1 MSQIE
6 QFSQEYIDKNTP
18 EKDML
23 FKSFLDS
30 QEPYTSIFKNNP
42 WLAPPNFKEPLSK
55 KKAHY
60 WNTTVGR
67 KHPYWKTKKLPTP
80 TKEIKQIRK
89 DFKKWGYALIEDG
102 MSKDQCASFI
112 ERLLDQ
118 AKGEKLAGVNSITP
132 SGQYVHT
139 LINKG
144 EIFRGCIEQDPS
156 FVQAGLLI
164 ESFLNE
170 TLGQGWICHSFLA
183 NGAEKGYYPQVL
195 HLDQSPLSPWI
206 TEEAPA
212 LVNTLYIP
220 QDVNEVNGGT
230 LIIPGSHKNIIKAGS
245 NGEVGKLPPAIN
257 LEARAGTIMLFDG
270 RLLHGTGVNHTDE
283 IRFVAAMSNVKSWM
297 RSQENWIISV
307 DPKIIESAS
316 PKLLHRMG
324 MQAATYGGTIEGF
337 GMGASGKVN
346 EIHGSTKYFREAFDS
361 GDYVRVGELSPQS
374 SKKDLQKN
382 YTLKGAVK
390 QAKQK
395 AKSRASK

>member
-1 MSQIE
+1 MIQIE
-6 QFSQEYIDKNTP
+6 QFSQEYIEKNTP
-18 EKDML
+18 KKDML

-42 WLAPPNFKEPLSK
+42 WLAPPNFKKPLSK
-55 KKAHY
+55 KKVHY

-102 MSKDQCASFI
+102 MSKDQCHLFI
-112 ERLLDQ
+112 ERLLEQ
-118 AKGEKLAGVNSITP
+118 AQGEKLAGVNSMTP

-144 EIFRGCIEQDPS
+144 EMFRGCIEQDPS
-156 FVQAGLLI
+156 HVQAGVLI
-164 ESFLNE
+164 ENFLNE
-170 TLGQGWICHSFLA
+170 TLGTGWICHSFLA

-220 QDVNEVNGGT
+220 QDVNEENGGT

-245 NGEVGKLPPAIN
+245 NGKIGKLPPAIN
-257 LEARAGTIMLFDG
+257 LEARAGTVMLFDG
-270 RLLHGTGVNHTDE
+270 RLLHGTGVNHTKE

-297 RSQENWIISV
+297 RSQENWVISV
-307 DPKIIESAS
+307 DPEIIKNAS

-324 MQAATYGGTIEGF
+324 LQAVTYGGTIEGF
-337 GMGASGKVN
+337 GMGAGGKVD
-346 EIHGSTKYFREAFDS
+346 ESRGSIKYFREALDE
-361 GDYVRVGELSPQS
+361 GEYIRVGQLSSTSPKS
-374 SKKDLQKN
+374 DLKKN
-382 YTLKGAVK
+382 YTLR
-390 QAKQK
+390 QAMKK
-395 AKSRASK
+395 AKSK

>member
-1 MSQIE
+1 MTQIE
-6 QFSQEYIDKNTP
+6 QFSQEYIEKNTP

-42 WLAPPNFKEPLSK
+42 WLAPPNFKKPLSK
-55 KKAHY
+55 KKVHY

-102 MSKDQCASFI
+102 MSKDQCHLFI
-112 ERLLDQ
+112 ERLLEQ
-118 AKGEKLAGVNSITP
+118 AQGEKLAGVNSMTP

-144 EIFRGCIEQDPS
+144 EMFRGCIEQDPS
-156 FVQAGLLI
+156 HVQAGVLI
-164 ESFLNE
+164 ENFLNE
-170 TLGQGWICHSFLA
+170 TLGTGWICHSFLA

-220 QDVNEVNGGT
+220 QDVNEENGGT

-245 NGEVGKLPPAIN
+245 NGKIGKLPPAIN
-257 LEARAGTIMLFDG
+257 LEARAGTVMLFDG
-270 RLLHGTGVNHTDE
+270 RLLHGTGVNHTKE

-297 RSQENWIISV
+297 RSQENWVISV
-307 DPKIIESAS
+307 DPEIIKNAS

-324 MQAATYGGTIEGF
+324 LQAVTYGGTIEGF
-337 GMGASGKVN
+337 GMGAGGKVD
-346 EIHGSTKYFREAFDS
+346 ESRGSIKYFREALDE
-361 GDYVRVGELSPQS
+361 GEYIRVGQLSSTSPKS
-374 SKKDLQKN
+374 DLKKN
-382 YTLKGAVK
+382 YTLR
-390 QAKQK
+390 QAMKN
-395 AKSRASK
+395 AKSK

>member
-1 MSQIE
+1 
-6 QFSQEYIDKNTP
+6 
-18 EKDML
+18 ML

-42 WLAPPNFKEPLSK
+42 WLAPPNFKKPLSK
-55 KKAHY
+55 KKFHY

-102 MSKDQCASFI
+102 MSKDQCHLFI
-112 ERLLDQ
+112 ERLLEQ
-118 AKGEKLAGVNSITP
+118 AQGEKLAGVNSITP

-144 EIFRGCIEQDPS
+144 EMFRGCIEQDPS
-156 FVQAGLLI
+156 HVQAGVLI
-164 ESFLNE
+164 ENFLNE
-170 TLGQGWICHSFLA
+170 TLGTGWICHSFLA

-220 QDVNEVNGGT
+220 QDVNEENGGT

-245 NGEVGKLPPAIN
+245 NGKIGKLPPAIN
-257 LEARAGTIMLFDG
+257 LEARAGTVMLFDG
-270 RLLHGTGVNHTDE
+270 RLLHGTGVNHTNK

-297 RSQENWIISV
+297 RSQENWVISV
-307 DPKIIESAS
+307 DPEIIKNAS

-324 MQAATYGGTIEGF
+324 MQAVTYGGTIEGF
-337 GMGASGKVN
+337 GMGAAGKVD
-346 EIHGSTKYFREAFDS
+346 ESRGSIKYFREAFDE
-361 GDYVRVGELSPQS
+361 GEYIRVGELSSTSPKS
-374 SKKDLQKN
+374 VLKKN
-382 YTLKGAVK
+382 YTLR
-390 QAKQK
+390 QAMKK
-395 AKSRASK
+395 AKSK

>member
-1 MSQIE
+1 MTQIE
-6 QFSQEYIDKNTP
+6 QFSQEYIEKNTP

-42 WLAPPNFKEPLSK
+42 WLAPPNFKKPLSK
-55 KKAHY
+55 KKVHY

-102 MSKDQCASFI
+102 MSKDQCHLFI
-112 ERLLDQ
+112 ERLLEQ
-118 AKGEKLAGVNSITP
+118 AQGEKLAGVNSITP

-144 EIFRGCIEQDPS
+144 EMFRGCIEQDPS
-156 FVQAGLLI
+156 HVQAGVLI
-164 ESFLNE
+164 ENFLNE
-170 TLGQGWICHSFLA
+170 TLGTGWICHSFLA

-220 QDVNEVNGGT
+220 QDVNEENGGT

-245 NGEVGKLPPAIN
+245 NGKIGKLPPAIN
-257 LEARAGTIMLFDG
+257 LEARAGTVMLFDG
-270 RLLHGTGVNHTDE
+270 RLLHGTGVNHTNK

-297 RSQENWIISV
+297 RSQENWVISV
-307 DPKIIESAS
+307 NPEIIKNAS

-324 MQAATYGGTIEGF
+324 MQAVTYGGTIEGF
-337 GMGASGKVN
+337 GMGAAGKVD
-346 EIHGSTKYFREAFDS
+346 ESRGSIKYFREAFDE
-361 GDYVRVGELSPQS
+361 GEYIRVGELSSTSPKS
-374 SKKDLQKN
+374 VLKKN
-382 YTLKGAVK
+382 YTLR
-390 QAKQK
+390 QAMKK
-395 AKSRASK
+395 AKSK

>member
-1 MSQIE
+1 MTQIE

-18 EKDML
+18 EKEML
-23 FKSFLDS
+23 FKPFLDS

-42 WLAPPNFKEPLSK
+42 WLAPPNFKKPLSRK
-55 KKAHY
+55 KVHY

-67 KHPYWKTKKLPTP
+67 KHPYWKTKKLPIP

-102 MSKDQCASFI
+102 MSKDQCKLFI
-112 ERLLDQ
+112 QRLLEQ
-118 AKGEKLAGVNSITP
+118 AEGEKLAGVNSITP

-144 EIFRGCIEQDPS
+144 EMFRGCIEQDPS
-156 FVQAGLLI
+156 HVQAGVLI
-164 ESFLNE
+164 ENFLNE
-170 TLGQGWICHSFLA
+170 TLGKGWICHSFLA

-195 HLDQSPLSPWI
+195 HLDQSPLSPWV

-220 QDVNEVNGGT
+220 QDVNEANGGT

-245 NGEVGKLPPAIN
+245 NGQVGKLPPAIN
-257 LEARAGTIMLFDG
+257 LEAKAGTVMLFDG
-270 RLLHGTGVNHTDE
+270 RLLHGTGVNHTNE

-297 RSQENWIISV
+297 RSQENWVISV
-307 DPKIIESAS
+307 DSEIIKNAS

-324 MQAATYGGTIEGF
+324 LQAVTYGGTIEGF
-337 GMGASGKVN
+337 GMGAGGKVD
-346 EIHGSTKYFREAFDS
+346 ESRGSIKYFREAFDE
-361 GDYVRVGELSPQS
+361 GEYIRVGQLSSTSPKS
-374 SKKDLQKN
+374 DLKKN
-382 YTLKGAVK
+382 YTLR
-390 QAKQK
+390 QAMKK
-395 AKSRASK
+395 AKSK

>member
-1 MSQIE
+1 MIQIE
-6 QFSQEYIDKNTP
+6 QFSQEYIEKNTP
-18 EKDML
+18 KKDML

-42 WLAPPNFKEPLSK
+42 WLAPPNFKKPLSK
-55 KKAHY
+55 KKVHY

-102 MSKDQCASFI
+102 MSKDQCHLFL
-112 ERLLDQ
+112 ERLLEQ
-118 AKGEKLAGVNSITP
+118 AQGEKLAGVNSMTP

-144 EIFRGCIEQDPS
+144 EMFRGCIEQDPS
-156 FVQAGLLI
+156 HVQAGVLI
-164 ESFLNE
+164 ENFLNE
-170 TLGQGWICHSFLA
+170 TLGTGWICHSFLA

-220 QDVNEVNGGT
+220 QDVNEENGGT

-245 NGEVGKLPPAIN
+245 NGKIGKLPPAIN
-257 LEARAGTIMLFDG
+257 LEARAGTVMLFDG
-270 RLLHGTGVNHTDE
+270 RLLHGTGVNHTKE

-297 RSQENWIISV
+297 RSQENWVISV
-307 DPKIIESAS
+307 DPEIIKNAS

-324 MQAATYGGTIEGF
+324 LQAVTYGGTIEGF
-337 GMGASGKVN
+337 GMGAGGKVD
-346 EIHGSTKYFREAFDS
+346 ESRGSIKYFREAFDE
-361 GDYVRVGELSPQS
+361 GEYIRVGQLSSTSPKS
-374 SKKDLQKN
+374 DLKKN
-382 YTLKGAVK
+382 YTLR
-390 QAKQK
+390 QAMKN
-395 AKSRASK
+395 AKSK